1 MITMSLE
8 AVASAMGAD
17 CQGVAGRESI
27 RRVTTDSR
35 DVQPGDL
42 FFAIVGERFDGHDFI
57 REVGANGAVACVCD
71 RDWWETKAERGGS
84 IDSPLLVV
92 DDTVVALGLLGTFY
106 RREVMSSTTAV
117 IAITG
122 SNGKT
127 TTKAMLDH
135 VLHGSLPGRA
145 APMSF
150 NNELGVPL
158 TLLSSEPGDRY
169 LIVEIG
175 TNAPGEVA
183 RLADMVSPDIGVITS
198 IGEAHL
204 EGFGDIDAIAKEKA
218 SLLEYVRPNGVG
230 VVNADRCEIKDALNN
245 VSAMELLT
253 FGIEAGA
260 DLRITRSSTDLTTT
274 RCLLDGRFEVELHL
288 PGLHHTT
295 NAAAVVAV
303 SRRLGIS
310 PEESIVRLRTFSA
323 TGGRAC
329 VHEFG
334 ALTVVDD
341 TYNANPVSM
350 LAAVDTLGSVA
361 NRRRVFVM
369 GDMFEL
375 GEMSEAMHERMVR
388 RAALSGIDC
397 LVAVGANMRRAC
409 QAVSG
414 HEEGMQ
420 LIVCKDASHCSAK
433 LVTLLRGGDAVWLKG
448 SRAMRLDKVVVDLK
462 TRVNQYARGTS
473 LATAGV

>member
-8 AVASAMGAD
+8 AVASAMSAACVGAAACD
-17 CQGVAGRESI
+17 SI

-42 FFAIVGERFDGHDFI
+42 FFAIVGERFDGHEFI
-57 REVGANGAVACVCD
+57 REAGAKGAVACVCT
-71 RDWWETKAERGGS
+71 RDWWESKGKLGGR
-84 IDSPLLVV
+84 IDSSLLVV
-92 DDTVVALGLLGTFY
+92 DDTIVALGLLGAYY
-106 RREVMSSTTAV
+106 RREVMPSTTTV

-135 VLHGSLPGRA
+135 VLSGSLPGRA
-145 APMSF
+145 APKSF

-158 TLLSSEPGDRY
+158 TLLSSEPDDRY

-183 RLADMVSPDIGVITS
+183 ALADMTSPDIGVVTS

-204 EGFGDIDAIAKEKA
+204 EGFGSIDAIAKEKA
-218 SLLEYVRPNGVG
+218 SLLEYVRPGGVG
-230 VVNADRCEIKDALNN
+230 VVNADRSEIKDALNG
-245 VSAMELLT
+245 VSAIDLVT

-260 DLRITRSSTDLTTT
+260 DLRITRSSTDLRTT
-274 RCLLDGRFEVELHL
+274 RCLLDGRFEVELRL

-303 SRRLGIS
+303 SRRMGIA
-310 PEESIVRLRTFSA
+310 PEESLVRLRTFSA

-329 VHEFG
+329 VHEFDG
-334 ALTVVDD
+334 LTVVDD

-350 LAAVDTLGSVA
+350 LAAVSTLGSVA
-361 NRRRVFVM
+361 SRRRVFVM

-375 GEMSEAMHERMVR
+375 GDASKAMHERMVR
-388 RAALSGIDC
+388 SAALSGIDC
-397 LVAVGANMRRAC
+397 LVAVGANMMRAC
-409 QAVSG
+409 EAVSG

-420 LIVCKDASHCSAK
+420 LVACTDASDCSAK

-448 SRAMRLDKVVVDLK
+448 SRAMQLDKVVVDLK
-462 TRVNQYARGTS
+462 TRVNQYERGTS
-473 LATAGV
+473 LASVGA